1 MNHFIRHIDRAIFS
15 ILKDNS
21 FLLEHAKQ
29 IITEDRH
36 LGQSWY
42 VSHEDSPSWS
52 ILTIKAILISP
63 TFLLHEPWRIGQL
76 LNLVL
81 DDFTVLGEVSTNVGS
96 AALKE
101 RILRVLVDHKDNF
114 LLDPTIDIGHKG
126 LYNMQLKL
134 TSFIITHLQGKN
146 F

>member
-1 MNHFIRHIDRAIFS
+1 M
-15 ILKDNS
+15 
-21 FLLEHAKQ
+21 
-29 IITEDRH
+29 
-36 LGQSWY
+36 
-42 VSHEDSPSWS
+42 
-52 ILTIKAILISP
+52 
-63 TFLLHEPWRIGQL
+63 
-76 LNLVL
+76 NLVL

-114 LLDPTIDIGHKG
+114 LLDPTIDIGYKG
-126 LYNMQLKL
+126 LYDVQLKL